1 MRSLLGVDIMESDQI
16 FPYLRGL
23 IHPFS
28 VQEREM
34 ERRRMI
40 EMRFKAPKM
49 LAMIGDGQT

>member
-16 FPYLRGL
+16 FLYLRGL

-34 ERRRMI
+34 ERRRLI

-49 LAMIGDGQT
+49 LAMIGDG